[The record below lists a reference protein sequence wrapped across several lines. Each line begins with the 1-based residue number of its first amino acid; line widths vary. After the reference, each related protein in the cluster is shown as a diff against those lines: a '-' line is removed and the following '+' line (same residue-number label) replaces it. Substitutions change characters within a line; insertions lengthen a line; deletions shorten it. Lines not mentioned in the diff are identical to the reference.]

1 MDKIYPTVVVG
12 HNNDAV
18 RVLREGAD
26 LVIFLFVIA
35 EGFDKGAEVPVCC
48 VMCICCAEVQLSA
61 VVEDHRAC

>member
-1 MDKIYPTVVVG
+1 MIVVSDD
-12 HNNDAV
+12 NDAV
-18 RVLREGAD
+18 GVLGDGVD

-48 VMCICCAEVQLSA
+48 VMCICCAEVRLSA